1 MARSTTTVEPHSF
14 EWAVAVAPG
23 AASRPWRGILP
34 ARSRIRWL
42 YISKKLASL
51 DIEVQVTAPH
61 AYYIGKQDL
70 ANEIWQ
76 ISKRNSP
83 DNRPSGALYHGSKA
97 KDAHSNFKEAPH
109 GCRG

>member
-1 MARSTTTVEPHSF
+1 MIDAAACPNAHALTSCAKSTTWPSVMTRSTMTVEPHSF

-51 DIEVQVTAPH
+51 DIEVQVTAPP

-70 ANEIWQ
+70 ANEIWK
-76 ISKRNSP
+76 ISKRI
-83 DNRPSGALYHGSKA
+83 
-97 KDAHSNFKEAPH
+97 
-109 GCRG
+109 